1 MNDFFVYND
10 NLYVPQDKR
19 FQGDSNIIF
28 FHIHFLKCRGKP
40 WRQR

>member
-19 FQGDSNIIF
+19 FQGDSNSF
-28 FHIHFLKCRGKP
+28 FFSHSFFKV
-40 WRQR
+40 

>member
-19 FQGDSNIIF
+19 FQGDSNGFFFFTFIF
-28 FHIHFLKCRGKP
+28 
-40 WRQR
+40 